1 VAWTLRDKA
10 TMGAALSAL
19 AILVPLAS
27 RSTASLDRAVSF
39 IFYLFFLG
47 PGEEILFRGYIQSR
61 LNQAFGRPFRLYD
74 VNWGWGLIITSLLFA
89 VMHVL
94 NPFNPFLGE
103 LGLYW
108 WWGVSFYPRT
118 RVA

>member
-108 WWGVSFYPRT
+108 W
-118 RVA
+118 